1 MVPEPAIQAID
12 VLNKLMG
19 TVRVRD
25 RDRDR
30 VRVSSSSPSP
40 NPNVFS
46 VSGAGLRHE
55 ARKVL
60 AEAGGAAPGCSCL
73 SDDEQLVVGTA
84 QARYFC
90 PASPSPSP

>member
-1 MVPEPAIQAID
+1 MTGVHLSHLQRGGAPGELF
-12 VLNKLMG
+12 VL
-19 TVRVRD
+19 TAD
-25 RDRDR
+25 A
-30 VRVSSSSPSP
+30 
-40 NPNVFS
+40 VFS

-84 QARYFC
+84 QALYFC
-90 PASPSPSP
+90 PASRSPSPSPSPLPSPSPSPSP